1 MSLLV
6 WRQTVVGALNRSALS
21 GEIVVLLIWVSH
33 LQECM
38 LGGRAEGLDKH
49 RPILP
54 WINLAAFSKL

>member
-1 MSLLV
+1 M
-6 WRQTVVGALNRSALS
+6 VGVLNRSALS